1 MISYE
6 DFKKVEMK
14 VGEIREVELIE
25 GSDKLLKL
33 KVDFGLKRLSAESSS
48 PEQVL
53 GLKQTSGE
61 VCSPEHPLGQDV
73 LGEERDIRQ
82 ILSGIR
88 KFFEDHNVLVGK
100 KVPFVV
106 NLEPRKMMGLE
117 SQGMIL
123 AVSDDEGNFSLLEVD
138 SKIKSGSDIS

>member
-1 MISYE
+1 MMINYE

-14 VGEIREVELIE
+14 VGEIKEVELIE

-33 KVDFGLKRLSAESSS
+33 KVLF
-48 PEQVL
+48 
-53 GLKQTSGE
+53 
-61 VCSPEHPLGQDV
+61 
-73 LGEERDIRQ
+73 GEEERQ

-88 KFFEDHNVLVGK
+88 KFFDDYNVLVGK
-100 KVPFVV
+100 KVPFVI

-123 AVSDDEGNFSLLEVD
+123 AVNDDEGNFSLLEVD
-138 SKIKSGSDIS
+138 SKIKSGSSVS

>member
-1 MISYE
+1 MINYE

-14 VGEIREVELIE
+14 VGEIVEVELVE

-33 KVDFGLKRLSAESSS
+33 KVLF
-48 PEQVL
+48 
-53 GLKQTSGE
+53 
-61 VCSPEHPLGQDV
+61 
-73 LGEERDIRQ
+73 GEEERQ

-88 KFFEDHNVLVGK
+88 KYFEDYNVLVGK
-100 KVPFVV
+100 KVPFVI

-123 AVSDDEGNFSLLEVD
+123 AVNDDEGNFSLLEVD

>member
-1 MISYE
+1 MINYE

-14 VGEIREVELIE
+14 VGEIKEVEIIE

-33 KVDFGLKRLSAESSS
+33 KVDFGLKQSST
-48 PEQVL
+48 ED
-53 GLKQTSGE
+53 
-61 VCSPEHPLGQDV
+61 CSPEHPLGQDV

-88 KFFEDHNVLVGK
+88 KFFDDYNVLVGK
-100 KVPFVV
+100 KVPFVI

-123 AVSDDEGNFSLLEVD
+123 AVNDDEGNFSLLEVD
-138 SKIKSGSDIS
+138 GKIKSGSSVS

>member
-1 MISYE
+1 MINYE

-14 VGEIREVELIE
+14 VGEIKEVELIE

-33 KVDFGLKRLSAESSS
+33 KVDFGLKQSSTEDCS
-48 PEQVL
+48 PEQIL
-53 GLKQTSGE
+53 STES
-61 VCSPEHPLGQDV
+61 V
-73 LGEERDIRQ
+73 LGEERDVRQ

-88 KFFEDHNVLVGK
+88 KFFEDPNALVGK
-100 KVPFVV
+100 KVPFVI

-123 AVSDDEGNFSLLEVD
+123 AVNDDEGNFSLLEVD
-138 SKIKSGSDIS
+138 NKIKSGSSVS

>member
-1 MISYE
+1 MTRGRVKLKIRTLRNYFKITKLKIIKLFKMISYE

-14 VGEIREVELIE
+14 VGEIKEVELVD

-33 KVDFGLKRLSAESSS
+33 KVLF
-48 PEQVL
+48 
-53 GLKQTSGE
+53 
-61 VCSPEHPLGQDV
+61 
-73 LGEERDIRQ
+73 GEEERQ

-88 KFFEDHNVLVGK
+88 KFFDDYNVLIGK
-100 KVPFVV
+100 KVPFVI

-123 AVSDDEGNFSLLEVD
+123 AVNDDEGNFSLLEVD
-138 SKIKSGSDIS
+138 NKIKSGSSVS

>member
-1 MISYE
+1 MGRYLKLKIIKLSKMISYD

-14 VGEIREVELIE
+14 VGEIKEVEVIE

-33 KVDFGLKRLSAESSS
+33 KVDFGLKQSST
-48 PEQVL
+48 EDR
-53 GLKQTSGE
+53 
-61 VCSPEHPLGQDV
+61 SPEHPDGQDV

-88 KFFEDHNVLVGK
+88 KFFDDYNVLVGK
-100 KVPFVV
+100 KVPFVI

-123 AVSDDEGNFSLLEVD
+123 AVNDDEGNFSLLEVD
-138 SKIKSGSDIS
+138 GKIKSGSSVS